1 MRIMFTPSFFAIFYD
16 FAFLR
21 FGILR
26 KIKNKKRK
34 KLVRGC
40 KRTPSKKIEKEVH
53 RMNVSQRN
61 LFLDSLYACLHTIT
75 CYLPVTEEK
84 VRKIDLKEL
93 RKNECV
99 STCIYRSDTE
109 RLYMKLNLNKG
120 ILGNDMIRHFNEY
133 QEELNGL
140 MQSIGYGCH
149 DLVITRADLC
159 VNSNLAQS
167 YDRYRKLLK
176 YILCCCFYGLDLKN
190 GYETRDPLSFTHL
203 NLKFSNR
210 NLEIEN
216 YNKEIESHGSVPT
229 RNRLELR
236 SMKMNCTVDDLPE
249 EFKKWCERLEM
260 ALGQSKTVQDNF
272 NDRIEEIYRNDKAK
286 TVASVVDQYRNCIF
300 TRSQLRELLKKIDEK
315 NNCDNEKYNSARYF
329 KGKYNIEFF
338 SENDLMVTVRAIK
351 EQIDLYFG
359 ENQEPEKEN

>member
-109 RLYMKLNLNKG
+109 RLYLKLNLNKG
-120 ILGNDMIRHFNEY
+120 LPGNDMIRSFNKY
-133 QEELNGL
+133 QERLKELMN
-140 MQSIGYGCH
+140 SIGY
-149 DLVITRADLC
+149 DIKDVTVTRADLC
-159 VNSNLAQS
+159 INSNLDRS

-176 YILCCCFYGLDLKN
+176 YILCCCFYSLDLKN

-203 NLKFSNR
+203 NLKFGNR

-216 YNKEIESHGSVPT
+216 YNKEVESHGSVPT
-229 RNRLELR
+229 RNRLEMR
-236 SMKMNCTVDDLPE
+236 SKKLNCGVDELPE
-249 EFKKWCERLEM
+249 EFKKWCERLE
-260 ALGQSKTVQDNF
+260 LSLEQVKTVQENF
-272 NDRIEEIYRNDKAK
+272 NMKIEEVYRNDKAK
-286 TVASVVDQYRNCIF
+286 TVDSIVDQYRNCIF
-300 TRSQLRELLKKIDEK
+300 TRSQLRDLLKRIDEK
-315 NNCDNEKYNSARYF
+315 NNSDEEKNSSA
-329 KGKYNIEFF
+329 KYYKSKYRIEFF
-338 SENDLMVTVRAIK
+338 SNHDLVVTVNAIK
-351 EQIDLYFG
+351 EKIDLYFW
-359 ENQEPEKEN
+359 EPENEI